1 MWCLLF
7 GMCYMSTILLDT
19 LDQDDHE
26 TCSALIRFSR
36 MWREKTKKK
45 IKPFQILKALHVVVY
60 MVLVVC

>member
-1 MWCLLF
+1 
-7 GMCYMSTILLDT
+7 MSTILLDT

-45 IKPFQILKALHVVVY
+45 IKPFQILKVLHVVVY